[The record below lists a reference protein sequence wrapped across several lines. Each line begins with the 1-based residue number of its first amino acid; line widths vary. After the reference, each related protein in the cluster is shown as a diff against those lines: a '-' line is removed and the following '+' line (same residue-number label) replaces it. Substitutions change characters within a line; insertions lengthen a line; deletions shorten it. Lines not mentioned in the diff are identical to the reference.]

1 MTDFKKIGVLGGMG
15 PEATVLLMKRVIA
28 LTDVSDDADHVPLL
42 VDMNPQIPSRIA
54 ALINEDGENPAP
66 TLAEMTR
73 NLERIGAMAVAMP
86 CNTAHYYA
94 PHIIDASV
102 LPFLNMIDLSAQR
115 ISKLA
120 ISKTGGERFRV
131 GLLASP
137 ATDKFNI
144 FQDVFDGYGLEAIF
158 SEHDADVLSLIQRIK
173 SDGICQQHA
182 DSFSSVASEL
192 EARGAQCLL
201 VGCSE
206 FSLLTNTLS
215 SVLPIFD
222 SVDILAQAIVEFS
235 GAKLKAPIHT
245 PPFPIARPASP
256 T

>member
-66 TLAEMTR
+66 VLAEMTR
-73 NLERIGAMAVAMP
+73 RLERMGAMAVAMP
-86 CNTAHYYA
+86 CNTAHYYT
-94 PHIIDASV
+94 PQIMDASA

-120 ISKTGGERFRV
+120 ISKTGGESFRV

-158 SEHDADVLSLIQRIK
+158 SQHDADVLSLIQRIK
-173 SDGICQQHA
+173 SEGTCQQHA
-182 DSFSSVASEL
+182 NNLSSIASEL
-192 EARGAQCLL
+192 ETRGAQCLL
-201 VGCSE
+201 
-206 FSLLTNTLS
+206 SL
-215 SVLPIFD
+215 
-222 SVDILAQAIVEFS
+222 
-235 GAKLKAPIHT
+235 IH
-245 PPFPIARPASP
+245 I
-256 T
+256 

>member
-73 NLERIGAMAVAMP
+73 NLERMGAMAVAMP

-115 ISKLA
+115 ISKLV

-144 FQDVFDGYGLEAIF
+144 FQDVFDGYGLE
-158 SEHDADVLSLIQRIK
+158 LSLIHI
-173 SDGICQQHA
+173 
-182 DSFSSVASEL
+182 
-192 EARGAQCLL
+192 
-201 VGCSE
+201 
-206 FSLLTNTLS
+206 
-215 SVLPIFD
+215 
-222 SVDILAQAIVEFS
+222 
-235 GAKLKAPIHT
+235 
-245 PPFPIARPASP
+245 
-256 T
+256 